1 MFFWLIMLIFS
12 TEASFII
19 NSDNLI
25 FKNLE
30 KIAYFSGNV
39 SIKHNDSI
47 LYSDNANV
55 FIDKEYRFKSV
66 LLLDNVRFT
75 DKGYTVKCDKAKY
88 SNKLIKLFGENIIIF
103 AKNFKCRINDGNI
116 TSKKNGTVISG
127 KIFLV
132 GDDLK
137 LKTNDALISHGNN
150 IFTKIIF
157 THKITLLYRDML
169 VVSDSGYYDVQNE
182 KIYLNGHITIL
193 KNNDFLL
200 GEKLELD
207 LKTKKYKLLSQVSGV
222 LHAR

>member
-39 SIKHNDSI
+39 SIKHNNSI
-47 LYSDNANV
+47 LYSDSANV
-55 FIDKEYRFKSV
+55 FIDNEYRFKSV
-66 LLLDNVRFT
+66 LLMNNVSFK
-75 DKGYTVKCDKAKY
+75 DKGYTITCDKAKY
-88 SNKLIKLFGENIIIF
+88 SNKLIELFGENIIIF
-103 AKNFKCRINDGNI
+103 AKTFKCRINEGNI
-116 TSKKNGTVISG
+116 TSKKDNTAISG

-132 GDDLK
+132 GNDLK
-137 LKTNDALISHGNN
+137 VKTNDALILHRNN

-157 THKITLLYRDML
+157 ANKITLLYKNMFIIA
-169 VVSDSGYYDVQNE
+169 DSGYYDVQNE
-182 KIYLNGHITIL
+182 KIYLNGHVTIL

-200 GEKLELD
+200 GEKLELN
-207 LKTKKYKLLSQVSGV
+207 LKSKKYKLLSHVSGV